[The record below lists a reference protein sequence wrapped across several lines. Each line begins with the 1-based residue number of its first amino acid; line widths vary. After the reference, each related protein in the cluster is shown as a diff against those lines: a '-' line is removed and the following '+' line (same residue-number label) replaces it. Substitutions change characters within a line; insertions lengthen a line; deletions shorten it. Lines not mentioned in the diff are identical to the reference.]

1 MALVLAGLGLWYYC
15 CWNREK
21 KSMIACLCYLC
32 IVCTKHYAVGCVRAA
47 SVQLCVCVCVC
58 VYCVHVHAY
67 VYGILVCGSF
77 WSEIILD

>member
-58 VYCVHVHAY
+58 VCTVYTCMRMCMAY
-67 VYGILVCGSF
+67 WFVVLSGQK
-77 WSEIILD
+77 